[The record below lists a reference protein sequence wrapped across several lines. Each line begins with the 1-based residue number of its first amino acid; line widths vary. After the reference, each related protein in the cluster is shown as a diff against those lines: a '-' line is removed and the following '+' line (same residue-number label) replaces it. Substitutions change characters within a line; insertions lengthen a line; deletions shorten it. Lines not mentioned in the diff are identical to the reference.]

1 MFRIIIN
8 HLDNVPNI
16 NNTTIVN
23 KKIVYDEEVVLPTKN
38 IEKNLVITNIRNVSV
53 YELER
58 CIRIILENNS
68 NVIFYTVQYLE
79 DNKQVNFYTNQAIE
93 TKVYKESS
101 FANRSTYSLWEEA
114 IKDLEIFLT
123 YPENKDENSI
133 SLYDFAIVI
142 ENIKNNYY
150 MMLESYRTK
159 FEEKLKKVI
168 NYEGGILIYP
178 LDYNNKTFE
187 IDFLG
192 FRKIKICKKN
202 NELCMVNPSDSNGK
216 KIFEILKLELSNL
229 YDDFL
234 NISDYLDGRDKKTN
248 IKSVNSNF
256 IVNASNTGI
265 YIRLKNL
272 NNQFGPSVLK
282 MSSGVKDNNN
292 DLINKEREIFKK
304 IFVKIEDCPK
314 WCQKQLYELR
324 KEQLKE
330 DRIKLNEINQ
340 ENIKLMKKIKKFL
353 VNKK

>member
-16 NNTTIVN
+16 NTTTIVN
-23 KKIVYDEEVVLPTKN
+23 KKSVYDEEVVWPTKN

-133 SLYDFAIVI
+133 SLYDFAMVL
-142 ENIKNNYY
+142 ENMKNNYY

-168 NYEGGILIYP
+168 NYEGYILIYP
-178 LDYNNKTFE
+178 FDCNIKTFKISSPNFDE
-187 IDFLG
+187 IEF
-192 FRKIKICKKN
+192 CKKN
-202 NELCMVNPSDSNGK
+202 NELCLVNSNDINK
-216 KIFEILKLELSNL
+216 KQIFNILKLELSKL
-229 YDDFL
+229 YDEFL
-234 NISDYLDGRDKKTN
+234 NIADFLDEKNKKTN
-248 IKSVNSNF
+248 IKSINSNF
-256 IVNASNTGI
+256 IVSASKNVI
-265 YIRLKNL
+265 YIKIKNL
-272 NNQFGPSVLK
+272 NNQFGPSVLE
-282 MSSGVKDNNN
+282 MSSGVKDSNNY
-292 DLINKEREIFKK
+292 LINTEREIFKK
-304 IFVKIEDCPK
+304 IFVKIDDCPK
-314 WCQKQLYELR
+314 WSKKQLYELR

-330 DRIKLNEINQ
+330 EEIKFNEIKQVDKNV
-340 ENIKLMKKIKKFL
+340 KLLKKLKRFFK
-353 VNKK
+353 